1 MCQAFPWVLGANPLP
16 LRNSQLTV
24 WECPNACK
32 AFQEAWRDFSC
43 MDALSVPLSPGGDI
57 QAPCPHA
64 PRQHSRPPSLVNA
77 CPSRPLFFLFWGS
90 LHPSAFAAPWTL
102 TPASLCPNFPALL
115 PGPARVG
122 PPPPPG
128 SRPGP
133 WAPSQPCCR
142 GHGCASTWVRPCLTG
157 RTTDPASAGLGLGLR
172 PLCCYRAVTGLPQEL
187 PRGTRLQVR
196 CSGGLRPL
204 RPSLPQVVV
213 GRPPRRPGA
222 CPVAHVL
229 GLSPVPLEE
238 TPEGL
243 LTPCEAGG
251 GGSGQRCCERLALVV
266 SDLNPYLTVDAL
278 GVKLVVPQS
287 CPAFSVAQRCLW
299 TSASTA
305 ADLRATLR
313 AGPAAQSLRARGGCR
328 APGGVP
334 TVVRGPRQQHATPHG
349 LGTASALPA
358 S

>member
-122 PPPPPG
+122 PPPPRKPSWPLG
-128 SRPGP
+128 AITAMLPGP
-133 WAPSQPCCR
+133 RLRLDLGEALSHWP
-142 GHGCASTWVRPCLTG
+142 HHRP
-157 RTTDPASAGLGLGLR
+157 R
-172 PLCCYRAVTGLPQEL
+172 
-187 PRGTRLQVR
+187 
-196 CSGGLRPL
+196 
-204 RPSLPQVVV
+204 
-213 GRPPRRPGA
+213 
-222 CPVAHVL
+222 
-229 GLSPVPLEE
+229 
-238 TPEGL
+238 
-243 LTPCEAGG
+243 
-251 GGSGQRCCERLALVV
+251 ER
-266 SDLNPYLTVDAL
+266 
-278 GVKLVVPQS
+278 
-287 CPAFSVAQRCLW
+287 
-299 TSASTA
+299 
-305 ADLRATLR
+305 R
-313 AGPAAQSLRARGGCR
+313 AGPGPSSTLLLPCSDGASAR
-328 APGGVP
+328 APEGDQAP
-334 TVVRGPRQQHATPHG
+334 
-349 LGTASALPA
+349 S
-358 S
+358 